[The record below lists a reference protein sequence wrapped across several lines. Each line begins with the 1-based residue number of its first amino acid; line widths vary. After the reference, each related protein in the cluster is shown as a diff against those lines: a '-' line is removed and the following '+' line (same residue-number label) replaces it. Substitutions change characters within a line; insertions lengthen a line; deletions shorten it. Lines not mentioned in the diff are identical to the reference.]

1 MTLFMQTWGLI
12 IIAAI
17 VDVISIII
25 IKSRLNLLGPV
36 KYTSI
41 IDVVVYCIN
50 VIKTPQTFFASVLL
64 VLSPIFYGL
73 ALSKINLSLAYPLI
87 VAFSAILLVIT
98 SYFYLGENITF
109 KQILGTILIISG
121 VFIIYFK

>member
-36 KYTSI
+36 KYTGI
-41 IDVVVYCIN
+41 IDVIVYCLN

>member
-17 VDVISIII
+17 VDVFSILI
-25 IKSRLNLLGPV
+25 IKNRLNLLGPV
-36 KYTSI
+36 KYSSLVEVI
-41 IDVVVYCIN
+41 SYCIN

-73 ALSKINLSLAYPLI
+73 ALSKINLTLAYPLI

-109 KQILGTILIISG
+109 KQILGTIFIIAG

>member
-17 VDVISIII
+17 VDVFSILI
-25 IKSRLNLLGPV
+25 IKNRLNLLGPV
-36 KYTSI
+36 KYSSLVEVI
-41 IDVVVYCIN
+41 SYCIN

-73 ALSKINLSLAYPLI
+73 ALSKINLTLAYPLI

-98 SYFYLGENITF
+98 SYVYVGEKITF
-109 KQILGTILIISG
+109 KQILGTIFIIAG

>member
-17 VDVISIII
+17 VDVFSILI
-25 IKSRLNLLGPV
+25 IKNRLNLLGPV
-36 KYTSI
+36 KYSSLVEVI
-41 IDVVVYCIN
+41 SYCIN

-73 ALSKINLSLAYPLI
+73 ALSKINLTLAYPLI

-109 KQILGTILIISG
+109 KQIIGTIFIIAG